1 MSCPDFLFRWKR
13 CCITLHI
20 WRRFTGTWSAKSK
33 TVKGEQTFC
42 LLFLSVLSPTPPVCK
57 RRVINRSQ
65 RPAGFIKNLWNRCR
79 RLSARRSERLH
90 TPPFARLRQRRQR
103 RSRSVTKS
111 TLWRLW
117 AFRSVAL
124 NIAFH
129 LTLGSGIELS
139 KTVRVLK
146 GKSEMERLQNAGGAK
161 LKKKIFVLTINQI
174 WI

>member
-1 MSCPDFLFRWKR
+1 MLYYAAHLK
-13 CCITLHI
+13 TLHGDLKCKI
-20 WRRFTGTWSAKSK
+20 KNGQRRANILFIIS
-33 TVKGEQTFC
+33 VC
-42 LLFLSVLSPTPPVCK
+42 LVAHPPTPPVCK

-146 GKSEMERLQNAGGAK
+146 GKSDMERLQNAGGAK